1 MRQYF
6 EIRNK
11 YPDDTLI
18 LFRVGDFYEMF
29 GNDAIQC
36 SKILNIVLTKRNK
49 NSSIEL
55 AGFPYHS
62 IDNYLPK
69 LIKSGFRVAICDQL
83 EKKKKNKKIINRGV
97 TEIITPGVIINSE
110 VLESKTS
117 NFLAAIHIE
126 NKNIGISFLDIS
138 TGEFFV
144 GEGYNSYVDQFFKKF
159 NPNEVL
165 YKKNKKSD
173 ITKII
178 GNKYYSNGMEDW
190 VFDYLSAYENLL
202 RHFKTNSL
210 KVFNIETFYNGIIAA
225 GAILNYVCS
234 ICNIKISHISNITK
248 LVEDEYVSLDDFTLE
263 NLEIIKSKNE
273 KAITLINILD
283 NTISPM
289 GGRLL
294 KKWMTFPLKNI
305 FDIKKRHK
313 IVSLFLNN
321 KNIYKQISK
330 KIINISD
337 IERLTSKIVSS
348 KVNPHDLIL
357 LSISLKKITDIKNL
371 LLNSKIDELKNI
383 SYNIKK
389 CDNIYIH
396 IEKILSMSSTNSINK
411 GNIIL
416 PGFSKKLDEFRNILN
431 SSKEY
436 INNIYKREK
445 KNTGIKNLK
454 ILFNNIFG
462 FYIEIKSIY
471 KNKVP
476 SHWILKQKLF
486 NCERYITDEL
496 KNHEMKILSSK
507 EKILYIE
514 KKIFSKLIDYLSKY
528 TDILQFNS
536 KSIAEIDIL
545 MSFAKC
551 AIANNYI
558 RPELN
563 KSFNLYIKDGRHPVI
578 EKQIYSYNKSYIPN
592 DIIMNNNDSQIIIIT
607 GPNMSGKSAIL
618 RQTALIIL
626 MAQIGSYVPAS
637 YASIGIVDKI
647 FSRVGSSDNISMG
660 ESTFMKEMNETA
672 SIINNLSYRSLL
684 ILDEIGRGTS
694 NDDGISLAWSI
705 IEFLNKNIHKP
716 KTLFATH
723 YHELNNISNYINNIK
738 NYSISVKII
747 DENLI
752 FTRKL
757 LNNISNKSYGIHI
770 AKIAGMPDSIINR
783 ANELYSIIEKKNIN
797 VKYFYKKKNIYT
809 FIKNLNVEKITPI
822 EAINSL
828 YEIKKNI
835 KYFYKKK
842 NIYTF
847 IKNLNV
853 EKITP
858 IEAINSLYEIKKFI

>member
-1 MRQYF
+1 MKQYY
-6 EIRNK
+6 EIRNQ
-11 YPDDTLI
+11 YPDDTII
-18 LFRVGDFYEMF
+18 LFRVGDFYEIF
-29 GNDAIQC
+29 GNDAIKC
-36 SKILNIVLTKRNK
+36 SKILNIALAKRNK

-62 IDNYLPK
+62 IENYLPK
-69 LIKSGFRVAICDQL
+69 LMKSGFRVAICDQL
-83 EKKKKNKKIINRGV
+83 EKKQSKKKIINRGV

-110 VLESKTS
+110 VLESKKS
-117 NFLAAIHIE
+117 NFLASLSID
-126 NKNIGISFLDIS
+126 NRNIGISFLDIS

-144 GEGYNSYVDQFFKKF
+144 GEGSSNYVDQFLKKI

-165 YKKNKKSD
+165 YKKEKKNFLL
-173 ITKII
+173 KII
-178 GNKYYSNGMEDW
+178 GNKYYSNGMENW

-202 RHFKTNSL
+202 MHFKTNSL
-210 KVFNIETFYNGIIAA
+210 KVFKIENLYNGIIAA

-234 ICNIKISHISNITK
+234 ICHIKISHISNITK
-248 LVEDEYVSLDDFTLE
+248 LLHNEYVSLDDFTLE

-294 KKWMTFPLKNI
+294 KKFITFPLKNL
-305 FDIKKRHK
+305 FEIKKRHK
-313 IVSLFLNN
+313 IVSSFIRNN
-321 KNIYKQISK
+321 NLYKDINEK
-330 KIINISD
+330 LKNISD

-348 KVNPHDLIL
+348 KVNPHEMIL
-357 LSISLKKITDIKNL
+357 LSKSLKQITEIKNL
-371 LLNSKIDELKNI
+371 LLKSEISVLKNI
-383 SYNIKK
+383 SDEIKN
-389 CDNIYIH
+389 CENLYIH
-396 IEKILSMSSTNSINK
+396 IEKRLSMSSTNSI
-411 GNIIL
+411 IL
-416 PGFSKKLDEFRNILN
+416 PGFSKELDKLRKILN

-436 INNIYKREK
+436 LNNICKREK
-445 KNTGIKNLK
+445 QNTGIKKLK
-454 ILFNNIFG
+454 LLFNNIFG
-462 FYIEIKSIY
+462 FFIEIKSLS
-471 KNKVP
+471 KEKVP

-507 EKILYIE
+507 EKIESIE
-514 KKIFSKLIDYLSKY
+514 NNIFSKLIDYISKY
-528 TDILQFNS
+528 TDILQYNS
-536 KSIAEIDIL
+536 KLIAEIDIF

-551 AIANNYI
+551 AIDNNYI
-558 RPELN
+558 CPELN
-563 KSFNLYIKDGRHPVI
+563 ESFNLSIKDGRHPVI
-578 EKQIYSYNKSYIPN
+578 EKQIYNKSYIPN
-592 DIIMNNNDSQIIIIT
+592 DIMMNNNDSQIIIIT

-672 SIINNLSYRSLL
+672 SIINNLSDRSFL

-723 YHELNNISNYINNIK
+723 YHELNNISYYINNIK
-738 NYSISVKII
+738 NYSVSVKKI
-747 DENLI
+747 DDNLI

-757 LNNISNKSYGIHI
+757 LNKVSNPSSYGIHI
-770 AKIAGMPDSIINR
+770 AKMAGMPDSIINR
-783 ANELYSIIEKKNIN
+783 ANELLSIIKR
-797 VKYFYKKKNIYT
+797 YT
-809 FIKNLNVEKITPI
+809 KRE
-822 EAINSL
+822 
-828 YEIKKNI
+828 
-835 KYFYKKK
+835 
-842 NIYTF
+842 
-847 IKNLNV
+847 
-853 EKITP
+853 
-858 IEAINSLYEIKKFI
+858 

>member
-1 MRQYF
+1 LKKKATPLMKQYY

-11 YPDDTLI
+11 YPDDTII
-18 LFRVGDFYEMF
+18 LFRVGDFYEIF
-29 GNDAIQC
+29 GNDAIKC
-36 SKILNIVLTKRNK
+36 SKLLNIALTKRNK

-62 IDNYLPK
+62 IENYLPK

-83 EKKKKNKKIINRGV
+83 EKKQIKNKIINRGV

-110 VLESKTS
+110 VLESKKS
-117 NFLAAIHIE
+117 NFLASISID
-126 NKNIGISFLDIS
+126 NRKIGISFLDIS

-144 GEGYNSYVDQFFKKF
+144 GEGYSNYVDQFLKKF

-165 YKKNKKSD
+165 YKKDKKKYLL
-173 ITKII
+173 KII

-202 RHFKTNSL
+202 MHFKTNSL
-210 KVFNIETFYNGIIAA
+210 KVFKIENLYNGIIAA

-234 ICNIKISHISNITK
+234 ICNINISHISSITK
-248 LVEDEYVSLDDFTLE
+248 LVENEYVSLDDFTLE

-294 KKWMTFPLKNI
+294 KKWITFPLKNLLE
-305 FDIKKRHK
+305 IKKRQK
-313 IVSLFLNN
+313 IVYSFIKNN
-321 KNIYKQISK
+321 NFYKDINEK
-330 KIINISD
+330 LINISD
-337 IERLTSKIVSS
+337 IERLTSKIVSY
-348 KVNPHDLIL
+348 KVNPHEIIL
-357 LSISLKKITDIKNL
+357 LSKSLKKITEIKNIL
-371 LLNSKIDELKNI
+371 LKSEIYVLKNI
-383 SYNIKK
+383 SYEMKN
-389 CDNIYIH
+389 CENIYIH
-396 IEKILSMSSTNSINK
+396 IEKILSMSSSSTNS
-411 GNIIL
+411 IIL
-416 PGFSKKLDEFRNILN
+416 PGFSKELDELRKIIN

-436 INNIYKREK
+436 INNICKREK
-445 KNTGIKNLK
+445 QNTGIKKLK

-462 FYIEIKSIY
+462 FFIEIKT
-471 KNKVP
+471 KEKVP
-476 SHWILKQKLF
+476 NHWLLKQKLF

-507 EKILYIE
+507 ERIE
-514 KKIFSKLIDYLSKY
+514 SIENNIFSKLIDYISKY
-528 TDILQFNS
+528 TDILQHNS
-536 KSIAEIDIL
+536 KIIAEIDIF

-551 AIANNYI
+551 AIDNNYI
-558 RPELN
+558 CPELN
-563 KSFNLYIKDGRHPVI
+563 ESFNLSIKDGRHPVI
-578 EKQIYSYNKSYIPN
+578 EKQIYNKSYIPN
-592 DIIMNNNDSQIIIIT
+592 DIMMNNNDSQIIIIT

-672 SIINNLSYRSLL
+672 SIINNLSARSFL

-705 IEFLNKNIHKP
+705 IEFLNKNLHKP

-738 NYSISVKII
+738 NYSVSVKKR
-747 DENLI
+747 DNNLI

-757 LNNISNKSYGIHI
+757 LNNVSNGSYGIHI

-783 ANELYSIIEKKNIN
+783 ANELFSLIKRYKRN
-797 VKYFYKKKNIYT
+797 VKFLSKKKYYINNIYSL
-809 FIKNLNVEKITPI
+809 IKNLDIDHITPI
-822 EAINSL
+822 EAINKL
-828 YEIKKNI
+828 YLIKK
-835 KYFYKKK
+835 
-842 NIYTF
+842 
-847 IKNLNV
+847 
-853 EKITP
+853 KI
-858 IEAINSLYEIKKFI
+858 ISLF

>member
-1 MRQYF
+1 MKQYY
-6 EIRNK
+6 EIRKK
-11 YPDDTLI
+11 YPDDTII
-18 LFRVGDFYEMF
+18 LFRVGDFYEIF
-29 GNDAIQC
+29 GNDAIKC
-36 SKILNIVLTKRNK
+36 SKILNIALAKRNK

-62 IDNYLPK
+62 IENYLPK
-69 LIKSGFRVAICDQL
+69 LMKSGFRVAICDQL
-83 EKKKKNKKIINRGV
+83 EKKQSKKKIINRGV

-110 VLESKTS
+110 VLESKKS
-117 NFLAAIHIE
+117 NFLASISID
-126 NKNIGISFLDIS
+126 NRNIGISFLDIS

-144 GEGYNSYVDQFFKKF
+144 GEGSSNYVDQFLKKI

-165 YKKNKKSD
+165 YKKDKK
-173 ITKII
+173 IFLLKII

-202 RHFKTNSL
+202 MHFKTNSL
-210 KVFNIETFYNGIIAA
+210 KVFKIENLYNGIIAA

-234 ICNIKISHISNITK
+234 ICHIKISHISNITK
-248 LVEDEYVSLDDFTLE
+248 LLHNEYVSLDDFTLE

-294 KKWMTFPLKNI
+294 KKFITFPLKNI
-305 FDIKKRHK
+305 FEIKKRHK
-313 IVSLFLNN
+313 IVYSFIRNN
-321 KNIYKQISK
+321 NLYKDINEK
-330 KIINISD
+330 LKNISD

-348 KVNPHDLIL
+348 KVNPHEIIL
-357 LSISLKKITDIKNL
+357 LSKSLKQITEIKNIL
-371 LLNSKIDELKNI
+371 LKSEISVLKNI
-383 SYNIKK
+383 SDEIQN
-389 CDNIYIH
+389 CENIYIH
-396 IEKILSMSSTNSINK
+396 IEKRLSMSSTNSI
-411 GNIIL
+411 IL
-416 PGFSKKLDEFRNILN
+416 PGFSKELDKLRKILN

-436 INNIYKREK
+436 INNICKREK
-445 KNTGIKNLK
+445 KNTGIKKLK
-454 ILFNNIFG
+454 LLFNNIFG
-462 FYIEIKSIY
+462 FFIEIKSLS
-471 KNKVP
+471 KEKVP

-507 EKILYIE
+507 EKIESIE
-514 KKIFSKLIDYLSKY
+514 NNIFSKLIDYISKY
-528 TDILQFNS
+528 TDILQYNS
-536 KSIAEIDIL
+536 KLIAEIDIF

-551 AIANNYI
+551 AIDNNYI
-558 RPELN
+558 CPELN
-563 KSFNLYIKDGRHPVI
+563 ESFNLSIKDGRHPVI
-578 EKQIYSYNKSYIPN
+578 EKQIYNKSYIPN

-672 SIINNLSYRSLL
+672 SIINNLSDRSFL

-723 YHELNNISNYINNIK
+723 YHELNNISYYINNIK
-738 NYSISVKII
+738 NYSVSVKKI
-747 DENLI
+747 DDNLI

-757 LNNISNKSYGIHI
+757 LNKVSNPSSYGIHI
-770 AKIAGMPDSIINR
+770 AKMAGMPDSIINR
-783 ANELYSIIEKKNIN
+783 ANELLSIIKR
-797 VKYFYKKKNIYT
+797 YT
-809 FIKNLNVEKITPI
+809 KRE
-822 EAINSL
+822 
-828 YEIKKNI
+828 
-835 KYFYKKK
+835 
-842 NIYTF
+842 
-847 IKNLNV
+847 
-853 EKITP
+853 
-858 IEAINSLYEIKKFI
+858 

>member
-1 MRQYF
+1 MKQYY
-6 EIRNK
+6 EIRKK
-11 YPDDTLI
+11 YPDDTII
-18 LFRVGDFYEMF
+18 LFRVGDFYEIF
-29 GNDAIQC
+29 GNDAIKC
-36 SKILNIVLTKRNK
+36 SKILNIALAKRNK

-62 IDNYLPK
+62 IENYLPK
-69 LIKSGFRVAICDQL
+69 LMKSGFRVAICDQL
-83 EKKKKNKKIINRGV
+83 EKKQSKKKIINRGV

-110 VLESKTS
+110 VLESKKS
-117 NFLAAIHIE
+117 NFLASISID
-126 NKNIGISFLDIS
+126 NRNIGISFLDIS

-144 GEGYNSYVDQFFKKF
+144 GEGSSNYVDQFLKKI

-165 YKKNKKSD
+165 YKKDKKNFLL
-173 ITKII
+173 KII

-202 RHFKTNSL
+202 MHFKTNSL
-210 KVFNIETFYNGIIAA
+210 KVFKIENLYNGIIAA

-234 ICNIKISHISNITK
+234 ICHIKISHISNITK
-248 LVEDEYVSLDDFTLE
+248 LLHNEYVSLDDFTLE

-294 KKWMTFPLKNI
+294 KKFITFPLKNL
-305 FDIKKRHK
+305 FEIKKRHK
-313 IVSLFLNN
+313 IVYSFIRNN
-321 KNIYKQISK
+321 NLYKDINEK
-330 KIINISD
+330 LKNISD

-348 KVNPHDLIL
+348 KVNPHEMIL
-357 LSISLKKITDIKNL
+357 LSKSLKQITEIKNIL
-371 LLNSKIDELKNI
+371 LKSEISVLKNI
-383 SYNIKK
+383 SDEIKN
-389 CDNIYIH
+389 CENIYIH
-396 IEKILSMSSTNSINK
+396 IEKRLSMSSTNSI
-411 GNIIL
+411 IL
-416 PGFSKKLDEFRNILN
+416 PGFSKELDKLRKILN

-436 INNIYKREK
+436 INNICKREK
-445 KNTGIKNLK
+445 KNTGIKKLK
-454 ILFNNIFG
+454 LLFNNIFG
-462 FYIEIKSIY
+462 FFIEIKSLS
-471 KNKVP
+471 KEKVP

-507 EKILYIE
+507 EKIESIE
-514 KKIFSKLIDYLSKY
+514 NNIFSKLIDYISKY
-528 TDILQFNS
+528 TDILQYNS
-536 KSIAEIDIL
+536 KLIAEIDIF

-551 AIANNYI
+551 AIDNNYI
-558 RPELN
+558 CPELN
-563 KSFNLYIKDGRHPVI
+563 ESFNLSIKDGRHPVI
-578 EKQIYSYNKSYIPN
+578 EKQIYNKSYIPN
-592 DIIMNNNDSQIIIIT
+592 DIMMNNNDSQIIIIT

-672 SIINNLSYRSLL
+672 SIINNLSDRSFL

-723 YHELNNISNYINNIK
+723 YHELNNISYYINNIK
-738 NYSISVKII
+738 NYSVSVKTI
-747 DENLI
+747 DDNLI

-757 LNNISNKSYGIHI
+757 LNKVSNPSSYGIHI
-770 AKIAGMPDSIINR
+770 AKMAGMPDSIINR
-783 ANELYSIIEKKNIN
+783 ANELLSIIKR
-797 VKYFYKKKNIYT
+797 YT
-809 FIKNLNVEKITPI
+809 KRE
-822 EAINSL
+822 
-828 YEIKKNI
+828 
-835 KYFYKKK
+835 
-842 NIYTF
+842 
-847 IKNLNV
+847 
-853 EKITP
+853 
-858 IEAINSLYEIKKFI
+858 

>member
-1 MRQYF
+1 MKTKTTPLIKQYYD
-6 EIRNK
+6 IRKK
-11 YPDDTLI
+11 YPDDTII
-18 LFRVGDFYEMF
+18 LFRVGDFYEIF
-29 GNDAIQC
+29 GNDAIKC
-36 SKILNIVLTKRNK
+36 SKILNIALTKRNK

-62 IDNYLPK
+62 IENYLPK

-83 EKKKKNKKIINRGV
+83 EKKQIKKKIINRGV

-110 VLESKTS
+110 VLESKKS
-117 NFLAAIHIE
+117 NFLASIDID
-126 NKNIGISFLDIS
+126 NRNIGISFLDIS

-144 GEGYNSYVDQFFKKF
+144 GEGSSNYVDQFFKKF

-165 YKKNKKSD
+165 YKKDKKKD
-173 ITKII
+173 LLKII
-178 GNKYYSNGMEDW
+178 GNKYYTNGMEDW

-202 RHFKTNSL
+202 MQFKTNSL
-210 KVFNIETFYNGIIAA
+210 KGFKIENLYNGIIAA

-248 LVEDEYVSLDDFTLE
+248 LVENEYVLLDDFTLE

-294 KKWMTFPLKNI
+294 KKWITFPLKNI
-305 FDIKKRHK
+305 LEIKKRHK
-313 IVSLFLNN
+313 IVDSFIKNN
-321 KNIYKQISK
+321 NLYKDINEK
-330 KIINISD
+330 LKNISD
-337 IERLTSKIVSS
+337 IERLTSKIVSY
-348 KVNPHDLIL
+348 KVNPHEIIL
-357 LSISLKKITDIKNL
+357 LSKSLKKITEIKNL
-371 LLNSKIDELKNI
+371 LLKSEIYVLKNI
-383 SYNIKK
+383 SYEIKN
-389 CDNIYIH
+389 CENIYIH
-396 IEKILSMSSTNSINK
+396 IEKILSMSSTNSI
-411 GNIIL
+411 IL
-416 PGFSKKLDEFRNILN
+416 PGFSKELDELRKIIN

-436 INNIYKREK
+436 INNICKREK
-445 KNTGIKNLK
+445 QNTGIKKLK

-462 FYIEIKSIY
+462 FFIEVKSIS
-471 KNKVP
+471 KEKVP

-496 KNHEMKILSSK
+496 KNHEIKILSSK
-507 EKILYIE
+507 EKIESIE
-514 KKIFSKLIDYLSKY
+514 NKIFSKLIDYISKY

-536 KSIAEIDIL
+536 KIIAEIDIF

-551 AIANNYI
+551 AIDNNYI
-558 RPELN
+558 CPELN
-563 KSFNLYIKDGRHPVI
+563 ESFNLYIKDGRHPVI

-592 DIIMNNNDSQIIIIT
+592 DIMMNNNDSQIIIIT

-672 SIINNLSYRSLL
+672 SIINNLSDRSFL

-738 NYSISVKII
+738 NYSVSVKKI
-747 DENLI
+747 DDNLI

-757 LNNISNKSYGIHI
+757 LNNVSNNGSYGIHI

-783 ANELYSIIEKKNIN
+783 ANELLSIIKRYKIN
-797 VKYFYKKKNIYT
+797 VKFVYKKKYYINNIYS
-809 FIKNLNVEKITPI
+809 FIKNLDIDNLTPI
-822 EAINSL
+822 EAINKL
-828 YEIKKNI
+828 YLIKKKI
-835 KYFYKKK
+835 KSLF
-842 NIYTF
+842 
-847 IKNLNV
+847 KNLR
-853 EKITP
+853 E
-858 IEAINSLYEIKKFI
+858 

>member
-1 MRQYF
+1 MKQYY
-6 EIRNK
+6 EIRKK
-11 YPDDTLI
+11 YPDDTII
-18 LFRVGDFYEMF
+18 LFRVGDFYEIF
-29 GNDAIQC
+29 GNDAIKC
-36 SKILNIVLTKRNK
+36 SKILNIALAKRNK

-62 IDNYLPK
+62 IENYLPK
-69 LIKSGFRVAICDQL
+69 LMKSGFRVAICDQL
-83 EKKKKNKKIINRGV
+83 EKKQSKKKIINRGV

-110 VLESKTS
+110 VLESKKS
-117 NFLAAIHIE
+117 NFLASISID
-126 NKNIGISFLDIS
+126 NRNIGISFLDIS

-144 GEGYNSYVDQFFKKF
+144 GEGSSNYVDQFLKKI

-165 YKKNKKSD
+165 YKKDKK
-173 ITKII
+173 IFLLKII

-202 RHFKTNSL
+202 MHFKTNSL
-210 KVFNIETFYNGIIAA
+210 KVFKIENLYNGIIAA

-234 ICNIKISHISNITK
+234 ICHIKISHISNITK
-248 LVEDEYVSLDDFTLE
+248 LLHNEYVSLDDFTLE

-294 KKWMTFPLKNI
+294 KKFITFPLKNI
-305 FDIKKRHK
+305 FEIKKRHK
-313 IVSLFLNN
+313 IVYSFIRNN
-321 KNIYKQISK
+321 NLYKDINEK
-330 KIINISD
+330 LKNISD

-348 KVNPHDLIL
+348 KVNPHEIIL
-357 LSISLKKITDIKNL
+357 LSKSLKQITEIKNIL
-371 LLNSKIDELKNI
+371 LKSEISVLKNI
-383 SYNIKK
+383 SDEIPN
-389 CDNIYIH
+389 CENIYIH
-396 IEKILSMSSTNSINK
+396 IEKRLSMSSTNSI
-411 GNIIL
+411 IL
-416 PGFSKKLDEFRNILN
+416 PGFSKELDKLRKILN

-436 INNIYKREK
+436 INNICKREK
-445 KNTGIKNLK
+445 KNTGIKKLK
-454 ILFNNIFG
+454 LLFNNIFG
-462 FYIEIKSIY
+462 FFIEIKSLS
-471 KNKVP
+471 KEKVP

-507 EKILYIE
+507 EKIESIE
-514 KKIFSKLIDYLSKY
+514 NNIFSKLIDYISKY
-528 TDILQFNS
+528 TDILQYNS
-536 KSIAEIDIL
+536 KLIAEIDIF

-551 AIANNYI
+551 AIDNNYI
-558 RPELN
+558 CPELN
-563 KSFNLYIKDGRHPVI
+563 ESFNLSIKDGRHPVI
-578 EKQIYSYNKSYIPN
+578 EKQIYNKSYIPN

-672 SIINNLSYRSLL
+672 SIINNLSDRSFL

-723 YHELNNISNYINNIK
+723 YHELNNISYYINNIK
-738 NYSISVKII
+738 NYSVSVKKI
-747 DENLI
+747 DDNLI

-757 LNNISNKSYGIHI
+757 LNKVSNPSSYGIHI
-770 AKIAGMPDSIINR
+770 AKMAGMPDSIINR
-783 ANELYSIIEKKNIN
+783 ANELLSIIKR
-797 VKYFYKKKNIYT
+797 YT
-809 FIKNLNVEKITPI
+809 KRE
-822 EAINSL
+822 
-828 YEIKKNI
+828 
-835 KYFYKKK
+835 
-842 NIYTF
+842 
-847 IKNLNV
+847 
-853 EKITP
+853 
-858 IEAINSLYEIKKFI
+858 

>member
-1 MRQYF
+1 MKQYY
-6 EIRNK
+6 EIRNQ
-11 YPDDTLI
+11 YPDDTII
-18 LFRVGDFYEMF
+18 LFRVGDFYEIF
-29 GNDAIQC
+29 GNDAIKC
-36 SKILNIVLTKRNK
+36 SKILNIALAKRNK

-62 IDNYLPK
+62 IENYLPK
-69 LIKSGFRVAICDQL
+69 LMKSGFRVAICDQL
-83 EKKKKNKKIINRGV
+83 EKKQSKKKIINRGV

-110 VLESKTS
+110 VLESKKS
-117 NFLAAIHIE
+117 NFLASLSID
-126 NKNIGISFLDIS
+126 NRNIGISFLDIS

-144 GEGYNSYVDQFFKKF
+144 GEGSSNYVDQFLKKI

-165 YKKNKKSD
+165 YKKEKKNFLL
-173 ITKII
+173 KII
-178 GNKYYSNGMEDW
+178 GNKYYSNGMENW

-202 RHFKTNSL
+202 MHFKTNSL
-210 KVFNIETFYNGIIAA
+210 KVFKIENLYNGIIAA

-234 ICNIKISHISNITK
+234 ICHIKISHISNITK
-248 LVEDEYVSLDDFTLE
+248 LLHNEYVSLDDFTLE

-294 KKWMTFPLKNI
+294 KKFITFPLKNL
-305 FDIKKRHK
+305 FEIKKRHK
-313 IVSLFLNN
+313 IVSSFIRNN
-321 KNIYKQISK
+321 NLYKDINEK
-330 KIINISD
+330 LKNISD

-348 KVNPHDLIL
+348 KVNPHEMIL
-357 LSISLKKITDIKNL
+357 LSKSLKQITEIKNL
-371 LLNSKIDELKNI
+371 LLKSEISVLKNL
-383 SYNIKK
+383 SDEIKN
-389 CDNIYIH
+389 CENLYIH
-396 IEKILSMSSTNSINK
+396 IEKRLSMSSTNSI
-411 GNIIL
+411 IL
-416 PGFSKKLDEFRNILN
+416 PGFSKELDKLRKILN

-436 INNIYKREK
+436 LNNICKREK
-445 KNTGIKNLK
+445 QNTGIKKLK
-454 ILFNNIFG
+454 LLFNNIFG
-462 FYIEIKSIY
+462 FFIEIKSLS
-471 KNKVP
+471 KEKVP

-507 EKILYIE
+507 EKIESIE
-514 KKIFSKLIDYLSKY
+514 NNIFSKLIDHISKY
-528 TDILQFNS
+528 TDILQYNS
-536 KSIAEIDIL
+536 KLIAEIDIF

-551 AIANNYI
+551 AIDNNYI
-558 RPELN
+558 CPELN
-563 KSFNLYIKDGRHPVI
+563 ESFNLSIKDGRHPVI
-578 EKQIYSYNKSYIPN
+578 EKQIYNKSYIPN
-592 DIIMNNNDSQIIIIT
+592 DIMMNNNDSQIIIIT

-672 SIINNLSYRSLL
+672 SIINNLSDRSFL

-723 YHELNNISNYINNIK
+723 YHELNNISYYINNIK
-738 NYSISVKII
+738 NYSVSVKKI
-747 DENLI
+747 DDNLI

-757 LNNISNKSYGIHI
+757 LNKVSNPSSYGIHI
-770 AKIAGMPDSIINR
+770 AKMAGMPDSIINR
-783 ANELYSIIEKKNIN
+783 ANELLSIIKR
-797 VKYFYKKKNIYT
+797 YT
-809 FIKNLNVEKITPI
+809 KRE
-822 EAINSL
+822 
-828 YEIKKNI
+828 
-835 KYFYKKK
+835 
-842 NIYTF
+842 
-847 IKNLNV
+847 
-853 EKITP
+853 
-858 IEAINSLYEIKKFI
+858 

>member
-1 MRQYF
+1 MKQYY
-6 EIRNK
+6 EIRKK
-11 YPDDTLI
+11 YPDDTII
-18 LFRVGDFYEMF
+18 LFRVGDFYEIF
-29 GNDAIQC
+29 GNDAIKC
-36 SKILNIVLTKRNK
+36 SKILNIALAKRNK

-62 IDNYLPK
+62 IENYLPK
-69 LIKSGFRVAICDQL
+69 LMKSGFRVAICDQL
-83 EKKKKNKKIINRGV
+83 EKKQSKKKIINRGV

-110 VLESKTS
+110 VLESKKS
-117 NFLAAIHIE
+117 NFLASISID
-126 NKNIGISFLDIS
+126 NRNIGISFLDIS

-144 GEGYNSYVDQFFKKF
+144 GEGSSNYVDQFLKKI

-165 YKKNKKSD
+165 YKKDKKNFLL
-173 ITKII
+173 KII

-202 RHFKTNSL
+202 MHFKTNSL
-210 KVFNIETFYNGIIAA
+210 KVFKIENLYNGIIAA

-234 ICNIKISHISNITK
+234 ICHIKISHISNITK
-248 LVEDEYVSLDDFTLE
+248 LLHNEYVSLDDFTLE

-294 KKWMTFPLKNI
+294 KKFITFPLKNL
-305 FDIKKRHK
+305 FEIKKRHK
-313 IVSLFLNN
+313 IVYSFIRNN
-321 KNIYKQISK
+321 NLYKDINEK
-330 KIINISD
+330 LKNISD

-348 KVNPHDLIL
+348 KVNPHEIIL
-357 LSISLKKITDIKNL
+357 LSKSLKQITEIKNIL
-371 LLNSKIDELKNI
+371 LKSEISVLKNI
-383 SYNIKK
+383 SDEIKN
-389 CDNIYIH
+389 CENIYIH
-396 IEKILSMSSTNSINK
+396 IEKRLSMSSTNSI
-411 GNIIL
+411 IL
-416 PGFSKKLDEFRNILN
+416 PGFSKELDKLRKILN

-436 INNIYKREK
+436 INNICKREK
-445 KNTGIKNLK
+445 KNTGIKKLK
-454 ILFNNIFG
+454 LLFNNIFG
-462 FYIEIKSIY
+462 FFIEIKSLS
-471 KNKVP
+471 KEKVP

-507 EKILYIE
+507 EKIESIE
-514 KKIFSKLIDYLSKY
+514 NNIFSKLIDYISKY
-528 TDILQFNS
+528 TDILQYNS
-536 KSIAEIDIL
+536 KLIAEIDIF

-551 AIANNYI
+551 AIDNNYI
-558 RPELN
+558 CPELN
-563 KSFNLYIKDGRHPVI
+563 ESFNLSIKDGRHPVI
-578 EKQIYSYNKSYIPN
+578 EKQIYNKSYIPN
-592 DIIMNNNDSQIIIIT
+592 DIMMNNNDSQIIIIT

-672 SIINNLSYRSLL
+672 SIINNLSDRSFL

-723 YHELNNISNYINNIK
+723 YHELNNISYYINNIK
-738 NYSISVKII
+738 NYSVSVKTI
-747 DENLI
+747 DDNLI

-757 LNNISNKSYGIHI
+757 LNKVSNPSSYGIHI
-770 AKIAGMPDSIINR
+770 AKMAGMPDSIINR
-783 ANELYSIIEKKNIN
+783 ANELLSIIKR
-797 VKYFYKKKNIYT
+797 YT
-809 FIKNLNVEKITPI
+809 KRE
-822 EAINSL
+822 
-828 YEIKKNI
+828 
-835 KYFYKKK
+835 
-842 NIYTF
+842 
-847 IKNLNV
+847 
-853 EKITP
+853 
-858 IEAINSLYEIKKFI
+858 

>member
-1 MRQYF
+1 MKQYY
-6 EIRNK
+6 EIRKK
-11 YPDDTLI
+11 YPDDTII
-18 LFRVGDFYEMF
+18 LFRVGDFYEIF
-29 GNDAIQC
+29 GNDAIKC
-36 SKILNIVLTKRNK
+36 SKILNIALAKRNK

-62 IDNYLPK
+62 IENYLPK
-69 LIKSGFRVAICDQL
+69 LMKSGFRVAICDQL
-83 EKKKKNKKIINRGV
+83 EKKQSKKKIINRGV

-110 VLESKTS
+110 VLESKKS
-117 NFLAAIHIE
+117 NFLASISID
-126 NKNIGISFLDIS
+126 NRNIGISFLDIS

-144 GEGYNSYVDQFFKKF
+144 GEGSSNYVDQFLKKI

-165 YKKNKKSD
+165 YKKDKKFFLL
-173 ITKII
+173 KII

-202 RHFKTNSL
+202 MHFKTNSL
-210 KVFNIETFYNGIIAA
+210 KVFKIENLYNGIIAA

-234 ICNIKISHISNITK
+234 ICHIKISHISNITK
-248 LVEDEYVSLDDFTLE
+248 LLHNEYVSLDDFTLE

-294 KKWMTFPLKNI
+294 KKFITFPLKNL
-305 FDIKKRHK
+305 FEIKKRHK
-313 IVSLFLNN
+313 IVYSFIRNN
-321 KNIYKQISK
+321 NLYKDINEK
-330 KIINISD
+330 LKNISD

-348 KVNPHDLIL
+348 KVNPHEIIL
-357 LSISLKKITDIKNL
+357 LSKSLKQITEIKNIL
-371 LLNSKIDELKNI
+371 LKSEISVLKNI
-383 SYNIKK
+383 SDEIKN
-389 CDNIYIH
+389 CENIYIH
-396 IEKILSMSSTNSINK
+396 IEKRLSMSSTNSI
-411 GNIIL
+411 IL
-416 PGFSKKLDEFRNILN
+416 PGFSKELDKLRKILN

-436 INNIYKREK
+436 INNICKREK
-445 KNTGIKNLK
+445 KNTGIKKLK
-454 ILFNNIFG
+454 LLFNNIFG
-462 FYIEIKSIY
+462 FFIEIKSLS
-471 KNKVP
+471 KEKVP

-507 EKILYIE
+507 EKIESIE
-514 KKIFSKLIDYLSKY
+514 NNIFSKLIDYISKY
-528 TDILQFNS
+528 TDILQYNS
-536 KSIAEIDIL
+536 KLIAEIDIF

-551 AIANNYI
+551 AIDNNYI
-558 RPELN
+558 CPELN
-563 KSFNLYIKDGRHPVI
+563 ESFNLSIKDGRHPVI
-578 EKQIYSYNKSYIPN
+578 EKQIYNKSYIPN
-592 DIIMNNNDSQIIIIT
+592 DIMMNNNDSQIIIIT

-672 SIINNLSYRSLL
+672 SIINNLSDRSFL

-738 NYSISVKII
+738 NYSVSVKTI
-747 DENLI
+747 DDNLI

-757 LNNISNKSYGIHI
+757 LNKVSNPSSYGIHI
-770 AKIAGMPDSIINR
+770 AKMAGMPDSIINR
-783 ANELYSIIEKKNIN
+783 ANELLSIIKR
-797 VKYFYKKKNIYT
+797 YT
-809 FIKNLNVEKITPI
+809 KRE
-822 EAINSL
+822 
-828 YEIKKNI
+828 
-835 KYFYKKK
+835 
-842 NIYTF
+842 
-847 IKNLNV
+847 
-853 EKITP
+853 
-858 IEAINSLYEIKKFI
+858 

>member
-1 MRQYF
+1 MKQYY
-6 EIRNK
+6 EIRNQ
-11 YPDDTLI
+11 YPDDTII
-18 LFRVGDFYEMF
+18 LFRVGDFYEIF
-29 GNDAIQC
+29 GNDAIKC
-36 SKILNIVLTKRNK
+36 SKLLNIALTKRNK

-62 IDNYLPK
+62 IENYLPK

-83 EKKKKNKKIINRGV
+83 EKKQIKKKIINRGV

-110 VLESKTS
+110 VLESKKS
-117 NFLAAIHIE
+117 NFLASISID
-126 NKNIGISFLDIS
+126 NRKIGISFLDIS

-144 GEGYNSYVDQFFKKF
+144 GEGSSNYVDKFFKKF

-165 YKKNKKSD
+165 YKKDKKKD
-173 ITKII
+173 LLKII
-178 GNKYYSNGMEDW
+178 VNKYYSNGMEDW

-202 RHFKTNSL
+202 MHFKTNSL
-210 KVFNIETFYNGIIAA
+210 KGFKIENLYNGIIAA

-234 ICNIKISHISNITK
+234 ICNLKISHISNITK
-248 LVEDEYVSLDDFTLE
+248 LVENEYVSLDDFTLE

-283 NTISPM
+283 NTISSM

-294 KKWMTFPLKNI
+294 KKWITFPLKNLLE
-305 FDIKKRHK
+305 IKKRHK
-313 IVSLFLNN
+313 IVYSFIKNN
-321 KNIYKQISK
+321 NIYKDINEK
-330 KIINISD
+330 LRNISD
-337 IERLTSKIVSS
+337 IERLTSKIVSY
-348 KVNPHDLIL
+348 KVNPHEIIL
-357 LSISLKKITDIKNL
+357 LSKSLKKITEIKNL
-371 LLNSKIDELKNI
+371 LLKSEIYVLKNI
-383 SYNIKK
+383 SYEIKN
-389 CDNIYIH
+389 CENIYIH
-396 IEKILSMSSTNSINK
+396 IEKILSMSSTNSI
-411 GNIIL
+411 IL
-416 PGFSKKLDEFRNILN
+416 PGFSKELDELRKIIN

-436 INNIYKREK
+436 INNICKREK
-445 KNTGIKNLK
+445 QNTGIKKLK

-462 FYIEIKSIY
+462 FFIEIKSIS
-471 KNKVP
+471 KEKVP
-476 SHWILKQKLF
+476 SHWLLKQKLF

-496 KNHEMKILSSK
+496 KNHEIKILSSK
-507 EKILYIE
+507 EKIESIE
-514 KKIFSKLIDYLSKY
+514 NNIFSKLIDYISKY

-536 KSIAEIDIL
+536 KLIAEIDIF

-551 AIANNYI
+551 AIDNNYI
-558 RPELN
+558 CPELN
-563 KSFNLYIKDGRHPVI
+563 ESFNLYIKDGRHPVI

-592 DIIMNNNDSQIIIIT
+592 DIMMNNNDSQIIIIT

-672 SIINNLSYRSLL
+672 SIINNLSDRSFL

-694 NDDGISLAWSI
+694 NDDGISLAWAI

-738 NYSISVKII
+738 NYSVSVKKI
-747 DENLI
+747 DDHLI

-757 LNNISNKSYGIHI
+757 LNNVSKTNNGSYGIHI

-783 ANELYSIIEKKNIN
+783 ANELLSIIKRYKIN
-797 VKYFYKKKNIYT
+797 VKFVYKKKYYINNIYS
-809 FIKNLNVEKITPI
+809 FIKNLDIDNLTPN
-822 EAINSL
+822 EAINKL
-828 YEIKKNI
+828 YLIKKKI
-835 KYFYKKK
+835 K
-842 NIYTF
+842 
-847 IKNLNV
+847 
-853 EKITP
+853 
-858 IEAINSLYEIKKFI
+858 SLF